1 MWFTDPVWTHF
12 ETDWRHLSHGFVY
25 ITLTGGHGGVLGP
38 LLSVPTQLLERTSPF
53 PSIELLWQMAVGFG
67 GRLGNELP
75 NTSDVVCCRILP
87 EKHVCVCV
95 C

>member
-25 ITLTGGHGGVLGP
+25 TTLTGGHGGVLGP
-38 LLSVPTQLLERTSPF
+38 LLSVPTQILERTSPF

-87 EKHVCVCV
+87 ESTCVCV